1 MLKVNGIDHININV
15 KNLNKSIEF
24 YQSVFGFK
32 VMEKGISTMSG
43 APYAI
48 IGVSKKA
55 MLAIYESKDLLPATR
70 LNHLGFNIE
79 NFEEI
84 SEIAKKFKIKVA
96 NYGLV
101 EYPNSKSIYIFDP
114 DDNEIELSSVFTGGL

>member
-1 MLKVNGIDHININV
+1 MLKVNGIDHLNINV

-48 IGVSKKA
+48 IGESKKA
-55 MLAIYESKDLLPATR
+55 MLAIYESEDLSQATR

-79 NFEEI
+79 NFEKVFLTT
-84 SEIAKKFKIKVA
+84 KKLNIKVA
-96 NYGLV
+96 DYGLV
-101 EYPNSKSIYIFDP
+101 EYPKSKSIYIFDP